1 MEATMKRVLAMVAKV
16 LAAIPVFVLA
26 WSVDLGR
33 FILRC
38 MPNYRPADPSE
49 LVEQYAEAVE
59 QAPVTPGADER
70 LEHVRQI
77 AGQLA
82 MGQMPSD
89 ALGEGLGPHTIR
101 WLTVLSPEML
111 AMVAGAK
118 LEDLQLHFK
127 GSRTIRGLLAYD
139 RDSVEAYAA
148 AVAEQAEPEIERI
161 RRRPRPE
168 RMAPA
173 FTPF

>member
-1 MEATMKRVLAMVAKV
+1 MKRVLAMVAKV

-33 FILRC
+33 FILKC
-38 MPNYRPADPSE
+38 MPGYRPTDPSE

-59 QAPVTPGADER
+59 QAQVTPAADQR

-82 MGQMPSD
+82 AGQMPSED
-89 ALGEGLGPHTIR
+89 LSDGLSPQAVQWLG
-101 WLTVLSPEML
+101 VMSPEML
-111 AMVAGAK
+111 AMVAKAK
-118 LEDLQLHFK
+118 PEELRQHMK
-127 GSRTIRGLLAYD
+127 GHRTIRGLLAYD
-139 RDSVEAYAA
+139 RESVEAYAA
-148 AVAEQAEPEIERI
+148 AVAQEPEPEIERR

-168 RMAPA
+168 RLAA
-173 FTPF
+173 GFARV